1 MEDKLEQSKQE
12 IIKGNGIISK
22 QQTEFKQMKQK
33 FKLKSTVVMQQEQ
46 VIQQKQQA
54 IDDLIKN
61 VTEQKKELELA
72 SIESKD
78 LKLLNSTLKGKLE
91 EVQESL
97 KSNENLI

>member
-46 VIQQKQQA
+46 VIQQK
-54 IDDLIKN
+54 
-61 VTEQKKELELA
+61 
-72 SIESKD
+72 
-78 LKLLNSTLKGKLE
+78 
-91 EVQESL
+91 
-97 KSNENLI
+97 